1 MLASPSALPAPRR
14 ERLFGLAPERGRW
27 LLIPL
32 AITAMLCLGTVYSWS
47 IFRKPLESELGLGA
61 TASLLPFTVAL
72 VCFAAVMPL
81 AGRWIS
87 RGHGQRVAIGGAL
100 VVGLGYL
107 LASGAG
113 SVQQLVLAYGVIA
126 GSGVGLAYGV
136 PLAVVASWF
145 PERKGLA
152 VGLTVT
158 GFGLSPLITAPLAQ
172 QLISALGTRPTLRLF
187 GLAFLAILLLCALL
201 LRPAPTAAP
210 RPGPAATGHSA
221 SSPSTRSHSAN
232 SHCASSHSAGS
243 RGPAT
248 ALQPLLRS
256 RSFAG
261 LWLSYAI
268 GALAGLTAVGIASP
282 VGVELIG
289 IPPGLA
295 AASVSLFAVFNGLSR
310 PLFGW
315 LCDRWSPARVAML
328 ADALILVGSLL
339 MLRAGAGDVAT
350 YLLAFCLFWSAL
362 GGWLAI
368 APATTLRCFPAER
381 YAEIYGLVFTAYGIG
396 ALVGTTLTGQL
407 RDWFGSY
414 TAGFGLLAGLA
425 VLGIALAGV
434 LLRGRRRAP

>member
-1 MLASPSALPAPRR
+1 MTASIPVLVPPQQRGPSGRSQ
-14 ERLFGLAPERGRW
+14 RLFGLVPEQGRW

-32 AITAMLCLGTVYSWS
+32 AISAMLCLGTVYSWS
-47 IFRKPLESELGLGA
+47 IFRKPLEAELGLGA

-87 RGHGQRVAIGGAL
+87 RGHSQRVAIGGAL

-113 SVQQLVLAYGVIA
+113 SVQQLVLAYGVVA

-172 QLISALGTRPTLRLF
+172 QLISALGTRPTLRLL
-187 GLAFLAILLLCALL
+187 GLAFLAILLACAVL
-201 LRPAPTAAP
+201 LRPAPAQAP
-210 RPGPAATGHSA
+210 CPRPAATSSA
-221 SSPSTRSHSAN
+221 VSSQADRPV
-232 SHCASSHSAGS
+232 
-243 RGPAT
+243 
-248 ALQPLLRS
+248 LRS
-256 RSFAG
+256 RRFAG

-268 GALAGLTAVGIASP
+268 GALAGLTAVGITSP
-282 VGVELIG
+282 VGTELIG
-289 IPPGLA
+289 IPPPLA

-315 LCDRWSPARVAML
+315 LCDHWRPARAAML
-328 ADALILVGSLL
+328 ADGLILAGSLL
-339 MLRAGAGDVAT
+339 MVRAGTGDVTHFLA
-350 YLLAFCLFWSAL
+350 AFCLFWSAL

-396 ALVGTTLTGQL
+396 ALVGTVVTGQL

-414 TAGFGLLAGLA
+414 TAAFSLLA
-425 VLGIALAGV
+425 VLAALGMALAGV
-434 LLRGRRRAP
+434 LLSSPRRAS

>member
-1 MLASPSALPAPRR
+1 MTGCTPATEAIDSGPAGGQRGRLLGLPASQ
-14 ERLFGLAPERGRW
+14 GRW

-32 AITAMLCLGTVYSWS
+32 GITAMLCLGTVYSWS
-47 IFRKPLESELGLGA
+47 IFRKPLEGELGLGA

-87 RGHGQRVAIGGAL
+87 RGRGQQVAVAGAL

-107 LASGAG
+107 LASAASSLTG
-113 SVQQLVLAYGVIA
+113 LVLAYGVIA
-126 GSGVGLAYGV
+126 GCGVGLAYGV

-187 GLAFLAILLLCALL
+187 GLGFLAILLACALL
-201 LRPAPTAAP
+201 LQPAPAAPPAARPARSSGGARSAAP
-210 RPGPAATGHSA
+210 SGRPAGHPLPSQPQA
-221 SSPSTRSHSAN
+221 SHP
-232 SHCASSHSAGS
+232 
-243 RGPAT
+243 
-248 ALQPLLRS
+248 LRS
-256 RSFAG
+256 RSFFG

-268 GALAGLTAVGIASP
+268 GALAGLTAVGIASS
-282 VGVELIG
+282 VGTELIG
-289 IPPGLA
+289 IQPALA

-315 LCDRWSPARVAML
+315 LCDRWRPARVAML
-328 ADALILVGSLL
+328 ADGLILVGSLL
-339 MLRAGAGDVAT
+339 MLRAGSGDVAT
-350 YLLAFCLFWSAL
+350 YLVAFCLFWSAL

-368 APATTLRCFPAER
+368 APATTLRFFPAER

-396 ALVGTTLTGQL
+396 ALVGTVATGQL

-414 TAGFGLLAGLA
+414 TVAFGLLAGLA
-425 VLGIALAGV
+425 GVGILLSGV
-434 LLRGRRRAP
+434 LLQGRQPSP

>member
-1 MLASPSALPAPRR
+1 MTTSSREWGPPQALGAPGRSG
-14 ERLFGLAPERGRW
+14 RLFGLPASQGRW

-32 AITAMLCLGTVYSWS
+32 AISAMLCLGTVYSWS
-47 IFRKPLESELGLGA
+47 IFRKPLERELDLSA
-61 TASLLPFTVAL
+61 TASLLPFTAAL

-87 RGHGQRVAIGGAL
+87 RGLGRRVAITGAL

-107 LASGAG
+107 LASSAD
-113 SVQQLVLAYGVIA
+113 SVSELVLAYGVVA

-172 QLISALGTRPTLRLF
+172 QLIGALGTRPTLRLF
-187 GLAFLAILLLCALL
+187 GLTFLAILLASALL
-201 LRPAPTAAP
+201 LRPAPTPTASGRTGP
-210 RPGPAATGHSA
+210 TTPNKPAATRH
-221 SSPSTRSHSAN
+221 
-232 SHCASSHSAGS
+232 
-243 RGPAT
+243 
-248 ALQPLLRS
+248 LLRS

-261 LWLSYAI
+261 LWISYGI

-282 VGVELIG
+282 VGTELIG
-289 IPPGLA
+289 IPPALA

-328 ADALILVGSLL
+328 ADALVLAGSLL
-339 MLRAGAGDVAT
+339 MLRAGSGDVAS
-350 YLLAFCLFWSAL
+350 YVVAFCLFWSAL

-368 APATTLRCFPAER
+368 APATTLRCFPSER

-396 ALVGTTLTGQL
+396 ALVGTVVTGQL
-407 RDWFGSY
+407 RDWLGSY
-414 TAGFGLLAGLA
+414 TAAFGLLAGLA
-425 VLGIALAGV
+425 TLGILMASL
-434 LLRGRRRAP
+434 LLRNGRPQLLA